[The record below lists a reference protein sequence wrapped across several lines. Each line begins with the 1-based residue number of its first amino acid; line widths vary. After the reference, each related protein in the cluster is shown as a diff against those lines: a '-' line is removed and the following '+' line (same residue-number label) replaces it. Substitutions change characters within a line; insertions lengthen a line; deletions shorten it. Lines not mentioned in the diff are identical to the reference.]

1 MRDLPTINAI
11 CALLKDPISASI
23 MADIPDDKIRRR
35 ELKSFCLRN
44 HAAFDE
50 DSIGILQAI
59 ADGRATNPD
68 WDALLAV
75 LPSIPMPATLEVTED
90 DAG

>member
-1 MRDLPTINAI
+1 MRDLLTINAI
-11 CALLKDPISASI
+11 CTLLKDPISASKI
-23 MADIPDDKIRRR
+23 ADIPDDKTRRR
-35 ELKSFCLRN
+35 ELKSFCVKN

-59 ADGRATNPD
+59 ADGRASNPD

-75 LPSIPMPATLEVTED
+75 LPSIPMPATLEVTEEQV
-90 DAG
+90 G

>member
-1 MRDLPTINAI
+1 MAI
-11 CALLKDPISASI
+11 CRGCDSVDGGL
-23 MADIPDDKIRRR
+23 
-35 ELKSFCLRN
+35 N
-44 HAAFDE
+44 E

-75 LPSIPMPATLEVTED
+75 LPSIPIPATLEVTKDE
-90 DAG
+90 AG

>member
-23 MADIPDDKIRRR
+23 MADIPDDKTRRR
-35 ELKSFCLRN
+35 ELKSFCVKN

-59 ADGRATNPD
+59 ADGRASNPD

-75 LPSIPMPATLEVTED
+75 LPSIPMPATLEVTEEQV
-90 DAG
+90 G